1 MNTNNP
7 VILLSYINALLRDKY
22 SSFDDLC
29 SDLDIEKEKVEKTL
43 NDIGYYYNEKL
54 NQFK

>member
-7 VILLSYINALLRDKY
+7 VILLSYINTLLRDKY

>member
-7 VILLSYINALLRDKY
+7 IILLSYINTLLRDKY
-22 SSFDDLC
+22 DSLVDLC
-29 SDLDIEKEKVEKTL
+29 SDLDMDKEKIEKTL
-43 NDIGYYYNEKL
+43 NDIGYHYNEKL

>member
-7 VILLSYINALLRDKY
+7 VILLSYINTLLRDKY
-22 SSFDDLC
+22 DSLVDLC
-29 SDLDIEKEKVEKTL
+29 NDLDIEKEKIEKTL
-43 NDIGYYYNEKL
+43 NDIGYHYNEKL